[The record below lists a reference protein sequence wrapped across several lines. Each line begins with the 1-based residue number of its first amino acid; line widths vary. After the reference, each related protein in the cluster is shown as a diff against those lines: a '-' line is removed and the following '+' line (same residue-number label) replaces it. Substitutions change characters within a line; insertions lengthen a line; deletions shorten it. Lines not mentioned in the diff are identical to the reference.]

1 MSSGGRVS
9 LYVLKKVVA
18 TIPVAAVV
26 TVVVFLL
33 SHVGPSDPAAV
44 LAGEYGRSETFET
57 IRRDL
62 GLHLPLHQQFLIW
75 LSRTLRGDLGQSIFH
90 AGVPVTS
97 LIAQHLGPTVSLAAM
112 TIFFAV
118 VTAIPLGV
126 VAGWRAGTWID
137 QVVMVLA
144 VLAFSMPIFV
154 VGYLAILAFSLG
166 LGVLP
171 VQGYKPIGLGVGP
184 FLRHLILPSATLGAI
199 YVALIARTTRA
210 AVIETARQ
218 DYVRT
223 ARAKG
228 LPTLRVL
235 VHVLKNASLPIVT
248 VIGTG
253 VAGLMSGVVITETIF
268 NIPGLGLLTASTI
281 LTADFPVIQAIV
293 LFFSLTY
300 VGINLL
306 VDLLYTV
313 LDPRIRY

>member
-1 MSSGGRVS
+1 MSPRAGVA
-9 LYVLKKVVA
+9 LYVARKALA
-18 TIPVAAVV
+18 AIPVAAIV

-75 LSRTLRGDLGQSIFH
+75 LSHTLRGDLGQSIFH
-90 AGVPVTS
+90 AGVPVTT
-97 LIAQHLGPTVSLAAM
+97 LLAQHLGPTVGLATM
-112 TIFFAV
+112 TITLAV
-118 VTAIPLGV
+118 IVGIPLGI
-126 VAGWRAGTWID
+126 VAGWKAGSWID

-154 VGYLAILAFSLG
+154 VGYLAVLAFSLG

-171 VQGYKPIGLGVGP
+171 VQGYRTIEAGIVP
-184 FLRHLILPSATLGAI
+184 FLRHLLLPSATLGAV

-218 DYVRT
+218 DYIRT

-228 LPTLRVL
+228 LSTPRVL
-235 VHVLKNASLPIVT
+235 VHVLKNAALPIVT

-268 NIPGLGLLTASTI
+268 NIPGLGHLTASTI
-281 LTADFPVIQAIV
+281 LTADFPVIQGIV
-293 LFFSLTY
+293 LFFSLAY

-306 VDLLYTV
+306 VDVLYTV